1 MLFNIQVI
9 PFSVITKMFSSND
22 NYFLVDLKNSVDFP
36 GSLKINVKARLCI
49 NVFIADYFIFS

>member
-1 MLFNIQVI
+1 
-9 PFSVITKMFSSND
+9 MFSSSENC
-22 NYFLVDLKNSVDFP
+22 FLVDLKKSVDFP